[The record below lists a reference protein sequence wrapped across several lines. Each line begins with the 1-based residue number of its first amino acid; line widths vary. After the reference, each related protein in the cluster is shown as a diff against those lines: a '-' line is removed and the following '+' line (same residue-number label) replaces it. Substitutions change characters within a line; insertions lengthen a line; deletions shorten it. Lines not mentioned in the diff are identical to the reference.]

1 MNSNTVAGTEPG
13 ASASPFAAQSDALA
27 ALVQT
32 VAASTFAVRGRRG
45 TLATAVLW
53 QPGLVVTAAHV
64 FRRAP
69 AAITLVGAEGRT
81 VEATLVGIDSSTDIA
96 VFRLALADTAAFAP
110 VVLGDAAGLR
120 AGHFV
125 VAVGRS
131 GEGDAIASSGIVNR
145 AAGAWQTWLGG
156 SLDRLIRLDGGV
168 YDGLSGAPVADARGA
183 VIGIATAALSRSY
196 GIVVPASTVARVVA
210 ALLASGHVA
219 RPWLGIGAQ
228 PVPVAAAAAQAGAA
242 APTTGLLISSL
253 APGGPAERA
262 GLLIGDI
269 VVRAAGQI
277 AADLRALRDAL
288 AAHVGQAATL
298 AILRGGVA
306 RELQVEVG
314 EWPVERRFC

>member
-1 MNSNTVAGTEPG
+1 MNSSTAAGTAPDPSIP
-13 ASASPFAAQSDALA
+13 AFAAHSDALA
-27 ALVQT
+27 ALVERI
-32 VAASTFAVRGRRG
+32 AASTFAVRGRRG
-45 TLATAVLW
+45 TLATAVVW

-69 AAITLVGAEGRT
+69 AAITLIGAEGQS
-81 VEATLVGIDSSTDIA
+81 VEATLVGLDSSTDIA
-96 VFRLALADTAAFAP
+96 LFRLAVTDGAAFPP
-110 VVLGDAAGLR
+110 VVTGDAAGVR
-120 AGHFV
+120 AGHSV

-145 AAGAWQTWLGG
+145 AAGPWQTWLGG

-183 VIGIATAALSRSY
+183 VIGLATAALSRSY
-196 GIVVPASTVARVVA
+196 GIVVPTSTVARVVA
-210 ALLASGHVA
+210 ALLANGHVA

-228 PVPVAAAAAQAGAA
+228 PVPVAGETEAQA
-242 APTTGLLISSL
+242 TGLLISSL

-288 AAHVGQAATL
+288 AAHVGRVATL
-298 AILRGGVA
+298 SILRGGVA
-306 RELQVEVG
+306 REVEVQVG
-314 EWPVERRFC
+314 EWPTERRFC

>member
-1 MNSNTVAGTEPG
+1 MNSSTAAGP
-13 ASASPFAAQSDALA
+13 APDPSIPAFAAHSDALA
-27 ALVQT
+27 ALVER
-32 VAASTFAVRGRRG
+32 VASSTFAVRGRRG
-45 TLATAVLW
+45 TLATAVVW

-69 AAITLVGAEGRT
+69 AAITLIGADGQS
-81 VEATLVGIDSSTDIA
+81 VEATLVGHDTSTDIA
-96 VFRLALADTAAFAP
+96 LFRHAVTDGAAFPP
-110 VVLGDAAGLR
+110 VVTGDAAGVR
-120 AGHFV
+120 AGHSV

-145 AAGAWQTWLGG
+145 AAGPWQTWLGG

-183 VIGIATAALSRSY
+183 VIGLATAALSRSY
-196 GIVVPASTVARVVA
+196 GIVVPTSTVARVVA
-210 ALLASGHVA
+210 ALLANGHVA

-228 PVPVAAAAAQAGAA
+228 PVPVAGETEAQA
-242 APTTGLLISSL
+242 TGLLISSL

-288 AAHVGQAATL
+288 AAHVGRVATL
-298 AILRGGVA
+298 SILRGGVA
-306 RELQVEVG
+306 REVEVQVG
-314 EWPVERRFC
+314 EWPTERRFC

>member
-1 MNSNTVAGTEPG
+1 MNSP
-13 ASASPFAAQSDALA
+13 SPASPAPDLPVSPLAAHADALSG
-27 ALVQT
+27 LVER

-45 TLATAVLW
+45 TLATAVVW

-96 VFRLALADTAAFAP
+96 LFRLAVGDASAFVP
-110 VVLGDAAGLR
+110 VTTGDAAGVR
-120 AGHFV
+120 AGHFA

-131 GEGDAIASSGIVNR
+131 GEGDPIASSGIVNR

-156 SLDRLIRLDGGV
+156 SVDRLIRLDGGV
-168 YDGLSGAPVADARGA
+168 YDGLSGAPVVDAHGA
-183 VIGIATAALSRSY
+183 AFGIATAALSRSY
-196 GIVVPASTVARVVA
+196 GVVVPTSTVARVVA

-228 PVPVAAAAAQAGAA
+228 PVPVAAEAGGAA
-242 APTTGLLISSL
+242 AGTGLLISSL

-262 GLLIGDI
+262 GVLIGDI

-288 AAHVGQAATL
+288 AAHVGKVATL
-298 AILRGGVA
+298 SILRGGVA
-306 RELQVEVG
+306 REVQVEVG
-314 EWPVERRFC
+314 EWPVERRSC